1 MDVQFGSRP
10 STFGQTVHF
19 RATVHFKD
27 RPFWTR
33 LEKTNILP
41 STGFRFESIYN
52 SVDLNSSPDGKVKI
66 SSDQLIFGLSF
77 LVTIALNQAMTLLK
91 IFRLVSECPTVECS
105 QFPIR

>member
-1 MDVQFGSRP
+1 MIY
-10 STFGQTVHF
+10 STVI
-19 RATVHFKD
+19 
-27 RPFWTR
+27 
-33 LEKTNILP
+33 EKSDFSP
-41 STGFRFESIYN
+41 STGFIFDSMYN

-77 LVTIALNQAMTLLK
+77 LVTIALNQAITLLK